1 MVQALHRGSAR
12 CDLRHNI
19 SWIARFDVLGV
30 EPFLHGHVFALDD
43 WLAAPME
50 AP

>member
-1 MVQALHRGSAR
+1 MIATRRDGSRASSSSVR
-12 CDLRHNI
+12 PAVICHNM

-43 WLAAPME
+43 
-50 AP
+50 